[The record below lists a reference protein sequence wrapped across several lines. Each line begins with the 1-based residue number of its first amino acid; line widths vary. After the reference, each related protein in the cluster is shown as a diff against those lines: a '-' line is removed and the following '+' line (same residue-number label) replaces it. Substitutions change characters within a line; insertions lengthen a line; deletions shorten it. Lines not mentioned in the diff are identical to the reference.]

1 MKRLVVSVLVLA
13 IASALGGAGCT
24 AETSGQVC
32 DPSGNWRDTSK
43 RTGGSCESQG
53 GDGEPD
59 TFTMRRDEAG
69 RWQFNPSNLGFC
81 TGTMNASCRFV
92 ASCEFTL
99 VDPATKKTDLGA
111 RFSVDYTF
119 TGSSVSGSLTAT
131 FFPPAVPKTCDVT
144 YAASG
149 SKL

>member
-1 MKRLVVSVLVLA
+1 MKRLVVSVLVA
-13 IASALGGAGCT
+13 AMVSALGGAGCA

-32 DPSGNWRDTSK
+32 DPSGNWQDTSK
-43 RTGGSCESQG
+43 RTGGDCASRPTENDPG
-53 GDGEPD
+53 

-69 RWQFNPSNLGFC
+69 RWQFNPDNYGFC
-81 TGTMNASCRFV
+81 SGTMNANCRFV

-99 VDPATKKTDLGA
+99 VDQTTKKSELGA

-119 TGSSVSGSLTAT
+119 AGASVSGSLTAT

-144 YAASG
+144 YAAAG